1 MEQRFIFYL
10 RTLSSTPYGYTVNI
24 KKLSDFHTVHTCH
37 IAIKDNSITRFKI
50 KQFNF
55 VIHFGVILFLVMV
68 DIHRK
73 FFCEIIN
80 IASAF
85 IMPTHSIYVTAH
97 EVINSV
103 FNRNNFA
110 VFYRINVGQF
120 LTDKFA

>member
-37 IAIKDNSITRFKI
+37 IAIKDNSITRFKV

-97 EVINSV
+97 ERISCL
-103 FNRNNFA
+103 FNCYYLA
-110 VFYRINVGQF
+110 VFHRINVGQF
-120 LTDKFA
+120 FAYKFA